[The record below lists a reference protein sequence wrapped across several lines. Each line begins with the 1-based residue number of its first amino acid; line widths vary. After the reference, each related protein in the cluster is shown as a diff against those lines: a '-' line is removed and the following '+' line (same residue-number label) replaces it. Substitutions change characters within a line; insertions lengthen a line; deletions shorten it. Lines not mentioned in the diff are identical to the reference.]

1 MTPSQQQASRA
12 DAAARRIVRESLEE
26 SLIVEASA
34 GTGKTTELVARIVQV
49 LAKGLTTV
57 DRIVAVTFTHKAAGE
72 LKIRLR
78 QELDKARAAAADAG
92 ERERLEQALKALEE
106 AAIGTIHGFCA
117 QILRQRPVEARVD
130 PAFEEITEQEAGRI
144 YDRAFNQWFQR
155 KLGESS
161 PGLRRALARL
171 AWREAWESGP
181 AMDQLRFAGRKL
193 VEWRDFPALWR
204 REPFNRESA
213 VESLLAHVAE
223 LAQMASHCKR
233 ANDNLAN
240 SLRPLQQMLTW
251 LDRTQGARKAD
262 YDTLEA
268 LLLKLQ
274 RDVKKDSRKG
284 SGFFADGVRRE
295 DVLDSRQRLLHSL
308 EEFRQR
314 AGADLA
320 AELRAEMQD
329 LVVRYTD
336 LKARAGKLDFVDLLL
351 LACQLLKSNSEVRH
365 YFQQR
370 FSHIFVDEFQDTDPL
385 QAAILVLLASSD
397 PEESDWLKVKPS
409 PGKLFLVG
417 DPKQSIYKFR
427 RADVTLYQHVCGA
440 FEGCGV
446 RRIALTRSYR
456 SVRGIQQFVNAA
468 FTPEMTGDVSTAQA
482 AYSTMDEDGP
492 EHRNQPSVIALPAP
506 RPYGSSRISKERINA
521 CLPDAIGGFLDWL
534 IKESGWKVRNI
545 ESGELVAVEARHV
558 CILFR
563 RFTNWGVDMTRDYVK
578 ALESRGL
585 PHLLVGSKSFHH
597 REEVETLR
605 TALTAIEWP
614 EDELSVFATLRGSLF
629 AIPDSL
635 LLRFHGE
642 FGRLH
647 PFRKYPDPLD
657 PDFQEIAEALKVLGG
672 LHRSRNWRPIADTVN
687 ALLEAVRAHAGF
699 AMRPTGHQ
707 ALANVYRICDL
718 ARSFELSGGI
728 SFRGFVEELMGQAE
742 KADSPEAL
750 VLEEAADGVRLMTV
764 HTAKGLEFPVVVL
777 ADLTANL
784 AAADPDRYL
793 DTALGLCATRL
804 LRCAPWELIE
814 HEAEEKLRERA
825 EGVRVAYVAA
835 TRARDLLIVPAVGDE
850 ERDGWLAPLNKAIY
864 PAQDKWRHPQP
875 ASYIS
880 FQGIR
885 TVLDRP
891 LDSISQDEPSV
902 KPGLH
907 TPRCGQHAVMWWD
920 PAALK
925 LNAPENFGLRQVDIL
940 EPLGAA
946 SESIALY
953 TAWKEARARSVERG
967 QAKDFDVVIATAL
980 NDPPPGAAAVVTID
994 SVAKAVGTP
1003 GGLRFGA
1010 LLHGIL
1016 RDSELTA
1023 SREQVHDLAQMHGKL
1038 LDASGAEIEAA
1049 VDAVVATLQH
1059 PLLRRA
1065 AAAERCHRELPLLL
1079 PLGDG
1084 RTLEGVVDLA
1094 FLENGEWTVVDF
1106 KTDSELSANKARYE
1120 RQVQWYVHA
1129 LSKLTG
1135 LPAKGVILWNNEV
1148 AGAAS

>member
-1 MTPSQQQASRA
+1 MTPSLQPSLA
-12 DAAARRIVRESLEE
+12 DAAARRIVRESLAE

-78 QELDKARAAAADAG
+78 QELDKARPATADAV

-181 AMDQLRFAGRKL
+181 AMDQLRFAGKKL
-193 VEWRDFPALWR
+193 IEWRDFPALWR
-204 REPFNRESA
+204 RESFDREA
-213 VESLLAHVAE
+213 AIESLLAHVAE
-223 LAQMASHCKR
+223 LARMVSQCKR
-233 ANDNLAN
+233 TNDNLAI

-251 LDRTQGARKAD
+251 LDRTEGSRKTD

-274 RDVKKDSRKG
+274 RDVKRNFRKG

-295 DVLDSRQRLLHSL
+295 DVLTSHQRLLQSL

-329 LVVRYTD
+329 LVDRYTE

-351 LACQLLKSNSEVRH
+351 LAHKLLKSNSEVRR

-397 PEESDWLKVKPS
+397 PEESDWLKVKPV

-446 RRIALTRSYR
+446 RRIVLTKSYR

-468 FTPEMTGDVSTAQA
+468 FGPEMTGDVASAQA
-482 AYSTMDEDGP
+482 AYSEMDEDGP
-492 EHRNQPSVIALPAP
+492 EHSSQPAVIALPAP

-534 IKESGWKVRNI
+534 IKESGWKVRDM
-545 ESGELVAVEARHV
+545 EGGELIPVEARHV

-563 RFTNWGVDMTRDYVK
+563 RFTNWGADMTRDYVK

-629 AIPDSL
+629 TISDSL

-647 PFRKYPDPLD
+647 PFRKYPDPSD
-657 PDFQEIAEALKVLGG
+657 PDFQEIADALKVLAD

-764 HTAKGLEFPVVVL
+764 HTAKGLEFPVVIL
-777 ADLTANL
+777 ADMTANL
-784 AAADPDRYL
+784 AAAEPDRYL
-793 DTALGLCATRL
+793 DTGLGLCATRL

-814 HEAEEKLRERA
+814 HEAEEKERERA

-835 TRARDLLIVPAVGDE
+835 TRARDLLVVPVVGDE
-850 ERDGWLAPLNKAIY
+850 ERDGWLAPLNKAMY
-864 PAQDKWRHPQP
+864 PVQDKWRQPQA

-880 FQGIR
+880 FKGTR

-907 TPRCGQHAVMWWD
+907 TPRCGKHAVVWWD

-940 EPLGAA
+940 EPVGAA
-946 SESIALY
+946 SESVALY
-953 TAWKEARARSVERG
+953 TAWKDARASSVERG
-967 QAKDFDVVIATAL
+967 QSKDFDVVIATAL
-980 NDPPPGAAAVVTID
+980 NESPPDAVAVMMIELAAKD
-994 SVAKAVGTP
+994 LGRP
-1003 GGLRFGA
+1003 GGVRFGA
-1010 LLHGIL
+1010 LLHAIL
-1016 RDSELTA
+1016 RDSELSA
-1023 SREQVHDLAQMHGKL
+1023 RREQLQDLAQMHGKL
-1038 LDASGAEIEAA
+1038 LDASVAEIEAA
-1049 VDAVVATLQH
+1049 VDAVAATLQH

-1065 AAAERCHRELPLLL
+1065 ASAERCHRELPLLL

-1084 RTLEGVVDLA
+1084 RTLEGIVDLA

-1106 KTDSELSANKARYE
+1106 KTDANLSASKAQYE

-1135 LPAKGVILWNNEV
+1135 LPAKGVILWNKV
-1148 AGAAS
+1148 ATR

>member
-1 MTPSQQQASRA
+1 M
-12 DAAARRIVRESLEE
+12 
-26 SLIVEASA
+26 
-34 GTGKTTELVARIVQV
+34 
-49 LAKGLTTV
+49 
-57 DRIVAVTFTHKAAGE
+57 
-72 LKIRLR
+72 
-78 QELDKARAAAADAG
+78 
-92 ERERLEQALKALEE
+92 
-106 AAIGTIHGFCA
+106 
-117 QILRQRPVEARVD
+117 
-130 PAFEEITEQEAGRI
+130 
-144 YDRAFNQWFQR
+144 
-155 KLGESS
+155 
-161 PGLRRALARL
+161 
-171 AWREAWESGP
+171 
-181 AMDQLRFAGRKL
+181 FA
-193 VEWRDFPALWR
+193 E
-204 REPFNRESA
+204 
-213 VESLLAHVAE
+213 
-223 LAQMASHCKR
+223 
-233 ANDNLAN
+233 
-240 SLRPLQQMLTW
+240 
-251 LDRTQGARKAD
+251 
-262 YDTLEA
+262 
-268 LLLKLQ
+268 
-274 RDVKKDSRKG
+274 
-284 SGFFADGVRRE
+284 GVRRE
-295 DVLDSRQRLLHSL
+295 DVLDSRQRLLQSL

-320 AELRAEMQD
+320 AELRGEMKD
-329 LVVRYTD
+329 LVDRYTD

-351 LACQLLKSNSEVRH
+351 LAHKLLQSNPDVRH

-385 QAAILVLLASSD
+385 QAAILVLLSSSD
-397 PEESDWLKVKPS
+397 PEESDWLKVKPA

-446 RRIALTRSYR
+446 RRIVLTKSYR

-468 FTPEMTGDVSTAQA
+468 FVTEMTGDLATAQA
-482 AYSTMDEDGP
+482 AYSAMDEDGP
-492 EHRNQPSVIALPAP
+492 EHPHQPAVIALPAP
-506 RPYGSSRISKERINA
+506 RPYGSTRISKERINA

-534 IKESGWKVRNI
+534 IKESGWKVRSM
-545 ESGELVAVEARHV
+545 EGGELIPVEARHV

-563 RFTNWGVDMTRDYVK
+563 RFTNWGADMTRDYVK

-629 AIPDSL
+629 AIPDGL
-635 LLRFHGE
+635 LLRFHQE

-647 PFRKYPDPLD
+647 PFRKYPDPPN
-657 PDFQEIAEALKVLGG
+657 PDFREIAEALKVLAD

-728 SFRGFVEELMGQAE
+728 SFRGFVEELMDQAE

-764 HTAKGLEFPVVVL
+764 HTAKGLEFPVVIL
-777 ADLTANL
+777 ADMTANL
-784 AAADPDRYL
+784 CAAEPDRYL
-793 DTALGLCATRL
+793 DTERGLCATRL
-804 LRCAPWELIE
+804 LRCAPWELVE
-814 HEAEEKLRERA
+814 HESEEKERERA

-835 TRARDLLIVPAVGDE
+835 TRARDLLVVPVVGDE

-864 PAQDKWRHPQP
+864 PAQDKWRQP
-875 ASYIS
+875 KAASYIS
-880 FQGIR
+880 FKGTR

-907 TPRCGQHAVMWWD
+907 TPRCGKHAVVWWD

-946 SESIALY
+946 SESIAQY
-953 TAWKEARARSVERG
+953 AAWKDARTLSVERG
-967 QAKDFDVVIATAL
+967 QIKDFDVVIATAL
-980 NDPPPGAAAVVTID
+980 NESPPGAAAVVTIE
-994 SVAKAVGTP
+994 SVAGAAGRS

-1023 SREQVHDLAQMHGKL
+1023 GRAQVHDLAQMHGQL
-1038 LDASGAEIEAA
+1038 LDASGTEIDAA
-1049 VDAVVATLQH
+1049 IDSVVATLQH

-1106 KTDSELSANKARYE
+1106 KTDAELSGSKARYE
-1120 RQVQWYVHA
+1120 RQVQWYVYA

-1135 LPAKGVILWNNEV
+1135 LPAKGVLLWNV
-1148 AGAAS
+1148 FKLTDAALPGL

>member
-1 MTPSQQQASRA
+1 VTPSQQASQA
-12 DAAARRIVRESLEE
+12 DAAARRTVRQSLEE

-78 QELDKARAAAADAG
+78 QELDKARSAAVADA
-92 ERERLEQALKALEE
+92 ERDRLERALKALEE

-171 AWREAWESGP
+171 AWRDSWESGP
-181 AMDQLRFAGRKL
+181 AMEQLRFAGRKL
-193 VEWRDFPALWR
+193 VEWRDFPELWR
-204 REPFNRESA
+204 REPFDREA
-213 VESLLAHVAE
+213 AIESLLVHVSE
-223 LAQMASHCKR
+223 LAQMVARCKR
-233 ANDNLAN
+233 ANDNLAI

-251 LDRTQGARKAD
+251 LTRAPRTD
-262 YDTLEA
+262 HDTLEA
-268 LLLKLQ
+268 LLLKLH
-274 RDVKKDSRKG
+274 RDLKKDSRKG
-284 SGFFADGVRRE
+284 SGFFAEGARRE
-295 DVLDSRQRLLHSL
+295 DVLDSRQRLLQSL
-308 EEFRQR
+308 EDFRQR

-329 LVVRYTD
+329 LVTRYKD
-336 LKARAGKLDFVDLLL
+336 LKERAGKLDFVDLLL
-351 LACQLLKSNSEVRH
+351 LACQLLKSNAEVRR

-370 FSHIFVDEFQDTDPL
+370 FTHIFVDEFQDTDPL

-397 PEESDWLKVKPS
+397 PDESDWMRVKPIA
-409 PGKLFLVG
+409 GKLFLVG

-446 RRIALTRSYR
+446 RRIALTKSYR

-468 FTPEMTGDVSTAQA
+468 FAAEMTGDTASAQA
-482 AYSTMDEDGP
+482 AYSAMDEDGP
-492 EHRNQPSVIALPAP
+492 EHLSQPAVVALPAP

-521 CLPDAIGGFLDWL
+521 CLPDAIGAFVDWL
-534 IKESGWKVRNI
+534 VKESGWKVRSI
-545 ESGELVAVEARHV
+545 ESGELIPLEARHV

-563 RFTNWGVDMTRDYVK
+563 RFTNWGADMTRDYVR
-578 ALESRGL
+578 ALESRGQ

-629 AIPDSL
+629 AISDSL
-635 LLRFHGE
+635 LLRFRQE
-642 FGRLH
+642 FARLH
-647 PFRKYPDPLD
+647 PFRKYPNPLD
-657 PDFQEIAEALKVLGG
+657 PDFEQIAEALKALAD

-687 ALLEAVRAHAGF
+687 TLLEAVRAHAGF

-728 SFRGFVEELMGQAE
+728 SFRGFVEELISQAE

-764 HTAKGLEFPVVVL
+764 HTAKGLEFPVVIL
-777 ADLTANL
+777 ADMTANL
-784 AAADPDRYL
+784 AAAEPDRYL
-793 DTALGLCATRL
+793 DAERGLCATRL

-814 HEAEEKLRERA
+814 HEAEEKERERA

-835 TRARDLLIVPAVGDE
+835 TRARDLLVVPAVGDE

-864 PAQDKWRHPQP
+864 PAPDNWRRPQA

-880 FQGIR
+880 FQGIG

-891 LDSISQDEPSV
+891 PDSISQDEPSV

-907 TPRCGQHAVMWWD
+907 TPRSGKHSVLWWD

-940 EPLGAA
+940 EPLGSA
-946 SESIALY
+946 SDSIKLY
-953 TAWKEARARSVERG
+953 GEWKEARASSLEKG
-967 QAKDFDVVIATAL
+967 QTKDFDVVIATRL
-980 NDPPPGAAAVVTID
+980 SEPPPGAAPVVTID
-994 SVAKAVGTP
+994 SVAKTAGRP
-1003 GGLRFGA
+1003 GGVRFGA

-1023 SREQVHDLAQMHGKL
+1023 GREQIQDMARMHGKL
-1038 LDASGAEIEAA
+1038 LDATAAEVAAA
-1049 VDAVVATLQH
+1049 VDSVVATLQH

-1065 AAAERCHRELPLLL
+1065 AEAERCHRELPVVL
-1079 PLGDG
+1079 PLEDG
-1084 RTLEGVVDLA
+1084 RTLEGVIDLA
-1094 FLENGEWTVVDF
+1094 FLVNGEWTVVDF
-1106 KTDSELSANKARYE
+1106 KTDAELSASKPRYE

-1135 LPAKGVILWNNEV
+1135 LPAKGVLLWNKL
-1148 AGAAS
+1148 